1 MSEERMMILRM
12 LQEGKITADEAARL
26 LDALG
31 GQPRAAASSAAGS
44 GPGIGD
50 EVRKAVED
58 VVRAI
63 PKESIDDA
71 RDVIRETVR
80 EGVSI
85 ARETARLARE
95 ARHWAPR
102 GWGWH
107 FHPGGAGGHH
117 ATAPFADVRP
127 TSASHLIVRNTRGD
141 LRLSRSPD
149 GQLHVRATRRV
160 WAPDAGEAQR
170 LAERLPIEI
179 HEEGSTITVE
189 GPGARPFHERLRV
202 DFDIAAPEGLEVQV
216 HLVRGDITAEGLARD
231 LALTLVKGA
240 VRTADCG
247 RVTVEGVSSDVD
259 LERSGGDAAVRVI
272 RGDVRVAQAAGH
284 IAVATKKGD
293 VAISVETAGRL
304 DAASVKGDVRV
315 QARTFAAG
323 GGADLHTV
331 KGDVTLSLGP
341 TARCHIDAAA
351 VSGDVSSR
359 LPLTESHRDRRG
371 LSGVL
376 NAPDASVR
384 VRTTRGDIALTPLH
398 GEAAV
403 QAAPA

>member
-170 LAERLPIEI
+170 LADRLPIEI

-202 DFDIAAPEGLEVQV
+202 DFDIAAT
-216 HLVRGDITAEGLARD
+216 VR
-231 LALTLVKGA
+231 
-240 VRTADCG
+240 
-247 RVTVEGVSSDVD
+247 
-259 LERSGGDAAVRVI
+259 
-272 RGDVRVAQAAGH
+272 
-284 IAVATKKGD
+284 
-293 VAISVETAGRL
+293 
-304 DAASVKGDVRV
+304 ASV
-315 QARTFAAG
+315 T
-323 GGADLHTV
+323 
-331 KGDVTLSLGP
+331 P
-341 TARCHIDAAA
+341 
-351 VSGDVSSR
+351 R
-359 LPLTESHRDRRG
+359 LAIVD
-371 LSGVL
+371 
-376 NAPDASVR
+376 SVR
-384 VRTTRGDIALTPLH
+384 SLVILPSELWSTPTIPTSSTPRRRWRCC
-398 GEAAV
+398 GSTP
-403 QAAPA
+403 PAWPRR